1 MVTKEEMKRFE
12 NLKKTEV
19 KSSYKVS
26 AAELSRFVDNE
37 IKLADL
43 IADRKKQYEK
53 ENNVSATIA
62 YQDIEEKCL
71 IKMDTF
77 KKIMCGQRKIT
88 RKLLYKFVVG
98 FGMTIEEANEYF
110 VLCGGPLDTEYDQ
123 EDYICFKALEH
134 KDSIQQLVADF
145 EKHLSLKI

>member
-26 AAELSRFVDNE
+26 AEELSHFRTNE
-37 IKLADL
+37 IELADIL
-43 IADRKKQYEK
+43 ADRKKQYEK
-53 ENNVSATIA
+53 ENNVSATTA
-62 YQDIEEKCL
+62 YLDIEEKCM

-77 KKIMCGQRKIT
+77 KKVMCGQRKIT

-110 VLCGGPLDTEYDQ
+110 ILCGGPLNPDYDQ
-123 EDYICFKALEH
+123 EDYICFRALEDR
-134 KDSIQQLVADF
+134 DSVHQLVADF

>member
-1 MVTKEEMKRFE
+1 MVTKEEMKKFQIV
-12 NLKKTEV
+12 KKTEV

-26 AAELSRFVDNE
+26 AGELSRFVDNE
-37 IKLADL
+37 IELADRM
-43 IADRKKQYEK
+43 ADRKKQYEK
-53 ENNVSATIA
+53 ENNVSATTA
-62 YQDIEEKCL
+62 YLDIEEKCM

-110 VLCGGPLDTEYDQ
+110 VLCGGPLNPEYD
-123 EDYICFKALEH
+123 EGDFICHNALRDG
-134 KDSIQQLVADF
+134 DSIHQLVADF

>member
-12 NLKKTEV
+12 NLKKTEI

-26 AAELSRFVDNE
+26 ADEISHFRTNELY
-37 IKLADL
+37 LADL
-43 IADRKKQYEK
+43 MAERKKRYEK
-53 ENNVSATIA
+53 ENKVSATTA
-62 YQDIEEKCL
+62 YLDIEEKCL

-77 KKIMCGQRKIT
+77 KKIMTGQRKIT

-110 VLCGGPLDTEYDQ
+110 VLCGGPLNPDYDK
-123 EDYICFKALEH
+123 EDLICHNALRD
-134 KDSIQQLVADF
+134 KDSIHQLLSDF
-145 EKHLSLKI
+145 EEYANLKI